1 MHKWLTIALL
11 AAPAVA
17 YAQTDVGLV
26 NLAAG
31 DVAYTSQSG
40 PRAKVTP
47 FMKVRE
53 GDRFTL
59 GAGAQLRV
67 LYFQSGRQERFTG
80 PASFT
85 AGRQAGSAHSG
96 SQPQVTSL
104 PTGVP
109 QRIARIPELLQNVK
123 LGGVQLRGNRPPAKP
138 DDANLREAR
147 ALYERL
153 RKELPKDDITPE
165 LFLYSTLSD
174 YHRHDDMRPVVDE
187 MLRKQPDNEEVKALA
202 AWVRSQ
208 PRRVK

>member
-1 MHKWLTIALL
+1 MRKWLMVALL
-11 AAPAVA
+11 AGHATAH
-17 YAQTDVGLV
+17 AQADVGLV

-31 DVAYTSQSG
+31 DVAYASPSG
-40 PRAKVTP
+40 ARTRVTP

-59 GAGAQLRV
+59 AAGAQLRV

-85 AGRQAGSAHSG
+85 AGRQASSVHSG

-109 QRIARIPELLQNVK
+109 QQIARVPELLQNAK
-123 LGGVQLRGNRPPAKP
+123 LGGVQLRGVSPAKP

-147 ALYERL
+147 SQYARL
-153 RKELPKDDITPE
+153 RKELPRDDITPE
-165 LFLYSTLSD
+165 LFLYSVLSD
-174 YHRHDDMRPVVDE
+174 YHRYDDMRPVVDE